1 MAFPSNPYNGE
12 IYTSAMGLQY
22 IYNST
27 DGKWN
32 VNGTPISFTGT
43 QGLTG
48 AQGYTGIQGVTGIN
62 GTNGTNGINGTTGAQ
77 GTTGMFQTIVR
88 NGETINFTSNAKS
101 GEWLTDSSLGDHR
114 MRLPFTILD
123 WHVTAR
129 PAGAANIWV
138 KLSSW
143 YNYAQYTAMH
153 WGVATGPK
161 LIANSPVNYAWAHTG
176 VAKWNR
182 ATGMDGDILTV
193 DISNVTGIQS
203 ISLSMHTVDE
213 PQWST
218 GIIYYP

>member
-12 IYTSAMGLQY
+12 IYTTSMGLQY
-22 IYNST
+22 IYDSI

-48 AQGYTGIQGVTGIN
+48 AQGYTGIQGVTGLK
-62 GTNGTNGINGTTGAQ
+62 GTNGTTGAQ
-77 GTTGMFQTIVR
+77 GATGLFQTIVR
-88 NGETINFTSNAKS
+88 NGETINMTFGNGSDWMKD
-101 GEWLTDSSLGDHR
+101 GSLGDHR

-123 WHVTAR
+123 WHVTSR
-129 PAGAANIWV
+129 PAGACNLWV

-143 YNYAQYTAMH
+143 YNYVQYTAMH
-153 WGVATGPK
+153 WSTATGPK
-161 LIANSPVNYAWAHTG
+161 ASVNYPVQFAWAHTG
-176 VAKWNR
+176 IAKWDR

-193 DISNVTGIQS
+193 DITNVTGIQS
-203 ISLSMHTVDE
+203 LTLSMHTIDHAD
-213 PQWST
+213 WAT